1 MNINLSTMQN
11 SAREASGL
19 LKALANENRL
29 MILCQL
35 IDGEMT
41 VGELTTRIGLSQ
53 SAMSQHLAV
62 LRRDA
67 LVDTRREA
75 QTIHYALADQR
86 AARVIQLLYDIY
98 CSTSAGSCGPTGR
111 KNSNE

>member
-1 MNINLSTMQN
+1 MNIDLSTMQS
-11 SAREASGL
+11 SAREASTM

-35 IDGEMT
+35 IGGEMT
-41 VGELTTRIGLSQ
+41 VGELTARIGLSQ

-67 LVDTRREA
+67 LVEPRGEA

-86 AARVIQLLYDIY
+86 AAQVIQLLYDIY
-98 CSTSAGSCGPTGR
+98 CSTKAGPCGPQEGTTPH
-111 KNSNE
+111 E

>member
-1 MNINLSTMQN
+1 MDINPSNMQS
-11 SAREASGL
+11 SAREASSL

-35 IDGEMT
+35 IGGELT
-41 VGELTTRIGLSQ
+41 VGELTAHIGLSQ

-67 LVDTRREA
+67 LVETRREA
-75 QTIHYALADQR
+75 QTIHYTLADQR

-98 CSTSAGSCGPTGR
+98 CSTKVDPCGPLEGNIR
-111 KNSNE
+111 HE

>member
-1 MNINLSTMQN
+1 M
-11 SAREASGL
+11 

-35 IDGEMT
+35 IGSEMT
-41 VGELTTRIGLSQ
+41 VGELTARIGLSQ

-67 LVDTRREA
+67 LVETRREA
-75 QTIHYALADQR
+75 QTIYYTLADQR

-98 CSTSAGSCGPTGR
+98 CSTQESHCGPIAR
-111 KNSNE
+111 KNSP

>member
-1 MNINLSTMQN
+1 MNIDLSTMQS
-11 SAREASGL
+11 SAREASSM

-35 IDGEMT
+35 IGSEMT
-41 VGELTTRIGLSQ
+41 VGELTARIGLSQ

-67 LVDTRREA
+67 LVETRREA
-75 QTIHYALADQR
+75 QTIYYTLADQR

-98 CSTSAGSCGPTGR
+98 CSTQESHCGPTAR
-111 KNSNE
+111 KNSP

>member
-1 MNINLSTMQN
+1 MEG

-35 IDGEMT
+35 LDGELTVGEMT
-41 VGELTTRIGLSQ
+41 ARIGLSQ

-62 LRRDA
+62 LRRDD
-67 LVDTRREA
+67 LVTTRREA
-75 QTIHYALADQR
+75 QTIFYALADER
-86 AARVIQLLYDIY
+86 AARLIQLLYDMY
-98 CSTSAGSCGPTGR
+98 CSTPSAR
-111 KNSNE
+111 KPSS